1 MIVYRILFIL
11 VSLLCTALPVFSQ
24 NRSFSDLYP
33 GMDEESQ
40 NRVFSEGG
48 FNESRDDRL
57 DVLLFKPDS
66 VSDLDLIKALRDR
79 DPTFVVESIR
89 LIPYENDVPDLAAIY
104 YALGQVRRLAGLTYR
119 SSSKGEVPL
128 FEEASRTDGP
138 RSSKKIDD
146 PGFPGPVPQSETMYL
161 RLKDSNFGNSNY
173 QADIQAGKSGL
184 LYTLFNTRNLS
195 YGFIPVIGD
204 DKFVAVLYAEPLEEG
219 LLVYAYTAAE
229 VSGFVA
235 NRVNIPSAIR
245 KRLEVIIEWLSN
257 GTGANR

>member
-1 MIVYRILFIL
+1 MFVYRILFIL
-11 VSLLCTALPVFSQ
+11 LSLLCTALPVFSQ

-33 GMDEESQ
+33 GMDAESRA
-40 NRVFSEGG
+40 RVFSENG

-57 DVLLFKPDS
+57 NVLLYSPAS
-66 VSDLDLIKALRDR
+66 VNDLDLLKALRDR
-79 DPTFVVESIR
+79 DSSFVVESIQ
-89 LIPYENDVPDLAAIY
+89 LIPYEESVPGLASVY

-138 RSSKKIDD
+138 RSSKKLED
-146 PGFPGPVPQSETMYL
+146 PVAPGPVPNYEIMYL

-173 QADIQAGKSGL
+173 QAVIQGGSSGL
-184 LYTLFNTRNLS
+184 LYTLSNTKSLS

-245 KRLEVIIEWLSN
+245 KRLEVIVEWLSS
-257 GTGANR
+257 GTGASR